1 MFVYYHGTK
10 ADFVNKNLDTYYNEK
25 KSIVFIKGGPES
37 TGECI
42 FTRGNFFA
50 NFKELINTLNY
61 IKGIAVKV
69 VNPETDELEW
79 SLLNSAAGGGYLAF
93 NDTNE
98 IEVRGVDSG
107 GIEISLSK
115 DFLSQIEDI
124 VKDLDELKPKVG
136 SLEDKL
142 DPSVEG
148 SIGNRVQLLENQIS
162 DLVKDASD
170 GFNTLAKTEKKIKA
184 LLRKIKPENDK
195 EPISIGFEEDEN
207 DIISVNLSINVD
219 DTSIHVVDKKLS
231 VKSVDGGIYS
241 TEEI

>member
-10 ADFVNKNLDTYYNEK
+10 ADFINKNLDTYYKEK
-25 KSIVFIKGGPES
+25 KSIVFITGGSES
-37 TGECI
+37 TGGCL

-61 IKGIAVKV
+61 IKGIATKV
-69 VNPETDELEW
+69 VNPETGELEW

-93 NDTNE
+93 NNTDE
-98 IEVRGVDSG
+98 IEVRVDSS

-115 DFLSQIEDI
+115 GFVSQIEGI
-124 VKDLDELKPKVG
+124 IKDLQELKPKIG

-142 DPSVEG
+142 DPNIEG
-148 SIGNRVQLLENQIS
+148 SIGNRVQLLENQID
-162 DLVKDASD
+162 DLVKDASE

-184 LLRKIKPENDK
+184 LLKKIKPENDK

-219 DTSIHVVDKKLS
+219 DTSIHVVDRKLS

-241 TEEI
+241 IEEN